1 LPLSVLVETMSE
13 DNSYRQILRSTSI
26 IGGSSVINIVIG
38 LLRMKAVA
46 MLLGPAGV
54 GLIGLL
60 SNVITLASNVA
71 GLGFGNAGTRQIAEA
86 AGENDPQR
94 IATARRALFWGTLV
108 LAVLGALLLWLLRD
122 VLATHVLGDATLAHR
137 IGWLSL
143 GVALTVAAASQ
154 NALLNGLRRIGD
166 IARMRIASALLSTVL
181 GLLALWWWREEG
193 IVVFVMTAPL
203 ATFLFGHLYVARLP
217 KVWVPTS
224 NLRELSLQWC
234 TLVSLGGAFM
244 VAGLAGTAGQLL
256 VRTLVQHK
264 LGMQALGQFE
274 AAWMISM
281 TYIAFVLGAMGTD
294 FYPRLTSII
303 RDHEAVNRLVNEQTE
318 VALLLTAP
326 VILAMLALTP
336 WVIHLLYTAEF
347 AEAAMVLRW
356 QVLGDFLKIASW
368 PLGFILLADG
378 AGRTYMITEW
388 IGIGSFVLFTWVGLP
403 FFGITATGIA
413 FLGLYAVY
421 LPLVYCLAMR
431 RTQFSWQK
439 QIQWQLI
446 IVLGLAAITAGIA
459 KYSEVAAALTGM
471 TFAVA
476 TSLYGLIKLGDM
488 VNPEGQLG
496 RLVSLSRKVFKRIGF
511 KR

>member
-1 LPLSVLVETMSE
+1 
-13 DNSYRQILRSTSI
+13 
-26 IGGSSVINIVIG
+26 
-38 LLRMKAVA
+38 
-46 MLLGPAGV
+46 
-54 GLIGLL
+54 
-60 SNVITLASNVA
+60 
-71 GLGFGNAGTRQIAEA
+71 
-86 AGENDPQR
+86 
-94 IATARRALFWGTLV
+94 
-108 LAVLGALLLWLLRD
+108 
-122 VLATHVLGDATLAHR
+122 
-137 IGWLSL
+137 
-143 GVALTVAAASQ
+143 
-154 NALLNGLRRIGD
+154 
-166 IARMRIASALLSTVL
+166 
-181 GLLALWWWREEG
+181 
-193 IVVFVMTAPL
+193 
-203 ATFLFGHLYVARLP
+203 
-217 KVWVPTS
+217 
-224 NLRELSLQWC
+224 
-234 TLVSLGGAFM
+234 
-244 VAGLAGTAGQLL
+244 
-256 VRTLVQHK
+256 VQHK